1 MDKNALIAIL
11 GQFGEADAIAEVIHD
26 CLPLREELPARRRTE
41 RQPIHVK
48 NQEVYVEVG
57 FYEDNR
63 PGEVFLKAGRVGSD
77 VQDIFDALAT
87 VLSVAMQHGVPLSA
101 FPITGKGNA
110 LTGEGNELVDEIVR
124 KMEEL
129 CVPAVRDPQS
139 STSSSGSPS
148 STESSTS
155 TSVKDPS
162 SPSS

>member
-1 MDKNALIAIL
+1 MDKAALIAIL

-26 CLPLREELPARRRTE
+26 CLPLREELPGRRRTE

-48 NQEVYVEVG
+48 NQEVFVEVG
-57 FYEDNR
+57 FYDDNR
-63 PGEVFLKAGRVGSD
+63 PGEVFLKAGKVGSD

-110 LTGEGNELVDEIVR
+110 LTGEGNELVDEIVK

-129 CVPAVRDPQS
+129 CVPTNTSPDESTS
-139 STSSSGSPS
+139 STSSSD
-148 STESSTS
+148 STLG
-155 TSVKDPS
+155 KDPS

>member
-1 MDKNALIAIL
+1 MNKDSLIAIL

-26 CLPLREELPARRRTE
+26 CLPLREELPSRRRTE

-63 PGEVFLKAGRVGSD
+63 PGEVFLKAGKVGSD

-110 LTGEGNELVDEIVR
+110 LTGEGNELVDEIVK

-129 CVPAVRDPQS
+129 CAPR
-139 STSSSGSPS
+139 STTLSAESPS
-148 STESSTS
+148 STPSSTS
-155 TSVKDPS
+155 TSAKDPS